1 MLSPF
6 TGVCLVRRRLL
17 AATTTLALV
26 AGPAAAFAQEPEP
39 VPDEPVE
46 EASSLEDLAQA
57 LEVWADEMAD
67 GLEALLSDL
76 MAQLAFSRMEAD
88 ALAEVGELEAEEPV
102 DGEDAGEDDGAVG
115 EAVSTV
121 AQCAPRGSFGAL
133 VDGMANHGEYM
144 TAAAHGETVALTVP
158 TIEAAEDGTPMLAV
172 PDEETEPATTDFDLS
187 TVEGAEALCD
197 ALDVVYQ
204 ARLLQMD
211 VDWEDVDGSR
221 EARVLAREQCQLE
234 RLRARNGAEDVD
246 GNEVCA
252 ELRDR
257 VKDEHEAERAER
269 QRPARAPRPSGRPTV
284 RPGRGAG
291 AGQAGPR
298 RDQGRA
304 CWWAGQG
311 QGQEHEGLR
320 GSGGSLPW
328 RSAPTRSAT

>member
-1 MLSPF
+1 M
-6 TGVCLVRRRLL
+6 
-17 AATTTLALV
+17 
-26 AGPAAAFAQEPEP
+26 
-39 VPDEPVE
+39 
-46 EASSLEDLAQA
+46 
-57 LEVWADEMAD
+57 
-67 GLEALLSDL
+67 
-76 MAQLAFSRMEAD
+76 
-88 ALAEVGELEAEEPV
+88 

-269 QRPARAPRPSGRPTV
+269 AEAREGAKAQREADRASRAEARELAKQARDGPGPSVLVGRARARARAT
-284 RPGRGAG
+284 RG
-291 AGQAGPR
+291 
-298 RDQGRA
+298 
-304 CWWAGQG
+304 
-311 QGQEHEGLR
+311 
-320 GSGGSLPW
+320 
-328 RSAPTRSAT
+328 